1 MIIAYAVISVLGFVT
16 GLFMEKASTALI
28 RNRIKSLESSKFT
41 GSTGKSLMWGM
52 VNALSWLF
60 VIEINGLNPQ
70 SIQALLI
77 ISVCIV
83 LSTVDISIKKI
94 PNELI
99 LLTLIIGAS
108 FMVTNLQ
115 VENITM
121 NLLGFALGFILF
133 LLPAVIGKG
142 AGWGD
147 VKYAAAVGFCL
158 GVYGF
163 LTAIIIMTMVLLI
176 FTAYIILTGKGNL
189 KTKIALGPFMAFG
202 FVSVLIINIIN
213 SQVLIFDLS
222 RLING

>member
-1 MIIAYAVISVLGFVT
+1 MIVNYAVITLLGFLT
-16 GLFMEKASTALI
+16 GILMDKASTNLI
-28 RNRIKSLESSKFT
+28 NNRIKSLSSSRFT
-41 GSTGKSLMWGM
+41 GTREKSLMWAM
-52 VNALSWLF
+52 VNALCWLF

-70 SIQALLI
+70 SIQAILI

-108 FMVTNLQ
+108 FMVTDLQ
-115 VENITM
+115 VGSITM
-121 NLLGFALGFILF
+121 NFMGFALGFILF
-133 LLPAVIGKG
+133 LLPAIIGKG

-163 LTAIIIMTMVLLI
+163 LTAIIIMTFVLLI
-176 FTAYIILTGKGNL
+176 FTAYIIFTGKGNL

-202 FVSVLIINIIN
+202 FVSVLIINIMN
-213 SQVLIFDLS
+213 SQVLIFDLG